1 MNPSDFLFMKY
12 IDVRIVITLLC
23 LGRQTAWPR
32 GNFDLTFQRIFKI
45 LFEHAVYI
53 VGLENKIVHVN

>member
-1 MNPSDFLFMKY
+1 MKY

-23 LGRQTAWPR
+23 LGQQTASRR

>member
-1 MNPSDFLFMKY
+1 MKY
-12 IDVRIVITLLC
+12 IHVDVRIVITLLC
-23 LGRQTAWPR
+23 LGRQTASRR
-32 GNFDLTFQRIFKI
+32 GNFDLAFQRIFKI

>member
-23 LGRQTAWPR
+23 LGQQTASRR

>member
-12 IDVRIVITLLC
+12 INVRIVITLLC
-23 LGRQTAWPR
+23 LGRQTASRR

>member
-1 MNPSDFLFMKY
+1 MKY
-12 IDVRIVITLLC
+12 IDVRIVIVLLC
-23 LGRQTAWPR
+23 FGRQTASRR
-32 GNFDLTFQRIFKI
+32 GNFDLAFQRIFKI